1 MATFDALADLP
12 LEVDAYELE
21 GLDFKTGEF
30 ERLTTVIHLKGAGEE
45 GVGEDVVYEP
55 LEHIALRDAG
65 PYLDLTGHAT
75 LGEFCEFM
83 GSVDTFPQE
92 PGREVSR
99 RYRRYAFEAA
109 ALDLALRQGRIGIA
123 EALGR
128 EPRPVNFVCSMRLSP
143 GEVFFLMIRRP
154 PRSTLFPYTSPTP

>member
-21 GLDFKTGEF
+21 GLEFKTGEF

-75 LGEFCEFM
+75 LGDFC
-83 GSVDTFPQE
+83 
-92 PGREVSR
+92 
-99 RYRRYAFEAA
+99 
-109 ALDLALRQGRIGIA
+109 
-123 EALGR
+123 
-128 EPRPVNFVCSMRLSP
+128 
-143 GEVFFLMIRRP
+143 
-154 PRSTLFPYTSPTP
+154 